1 MCYTV
6 NEIIIMKGGTPMK
19 HTKKLRAKNLLALLL
34 AAIIGL
40 GLSIPAMAE
49 EPAFDE
55 APAIEVIEKLPA
67 PEEPALIGEQGIPQ
81 TPQGIWALIKA
92 FFINPSATGID
103 AIVQL
108 IGIDSFLP
116 AWAISLIVNL
126 IILPLFPPLA
136 TLISWMGRIMVIL
149 GLFDIGPIQ
158 FE

>member
-67 PEEPALIGEQGIPQ
+67 PEEPAVRQPEPVDSPLEPVEEEDNSYLEESAPSMEVEESPQISPAADEQ
-81 TPQGIWALIKA
+81 
-92 FFINPSATGID
+92 SR
-103 AIVQL
+103 
-108 IGIDSFLP
+108 
-116 AWAISLIVNL
+116 NL
-126 IILPLFPPLA
+126 
-136 TLISWMGRIMVIL
+136 
-149 GLFDIGPIQ
+149 
-158 FE
+158 